1 MTRTTAAKTTVAT
14 SGEKCVGHTAAAGP
28 SDRSSRAAYQG
39 ELLLTRN
46 HSANADSWATGLN
59 NNILVLGCSGG
70 GKTRHHVKPT
80 LMQCQGSYVVLDG
93 KGRLWDEMAPFM
105 ALNGYMVDRLD
116 FTGIGDDS
124 VGYDP
129 LAQVRWRHGAPVQA
143 DIISI
148 ARAIC
153 PVDQHGSDPFWGLA
167 AANYLA
173 SFIAYVF
180 EALPEREWNFSSV
193 TRVFEQACDGRECT
207 MFDQLADDD
216 PTSYAV
222 SLYRRAKATK
232 AASKM
237 HASIM
242 GIIAAN
248 LLPLSFDAAVRCFRN
263 PNQVDLASFGSQRRV
278 LFVTM
283 DDLDD
288 SLAPLTSLFVT
299 QLIRRLCD
307 AADATPAGRLDV
319 PVRLVLDD
327 FANLNLPGIDD
338 VLAVIRSR
346 EISCTLVCQT
356 VSQLEARYGVAA
368 ANSIVGNCDRQ
379 LVMAFQDER
388 TASYFGTRADRPAPV
403 LLETPM
409 DKWWLFERGQA
420 GVLDDAYRLED
431 HPAYDR
437 LRLTRGFEMAGGIR
451 EVEAA
456 AGSNPS
462 LCE

>member
-1 MTRTTAAKTTVAT
+1 M
-14 SGEKCVGHTAAAGP
+14 
-28 SDRSSRAAYQG
+28 
-39 ELLLTRN
+39 
-46 HSANADSWATGLN
+46 
-59 NNILVLGCSGG
+59 
-70 GKTRHHVKPT
+70 
-80 LMQCQGSYVVLDG
+80 
-93 KGRLWDEMAPFM
+93 
-105 ALNGYMVDRLD
+105 
-116 FTGIGDDS
+116 
-124 VGYDP
+124 
-129 LAQVRWRHGAPVQA
+129 
-143 DIISI
+143 
-148 ARAIC
+148 
-153 PVDQHGSDPFWGLA
+153 
-167 AANYLA
+167 
-173 SFIAYVF
+173 
-180 EALPEREWNFSSV
+180 
-193 TRVFEQACDGRECT
+193 
-207 MFDQLADDD
+207 
-216 PTSYAV
+216 
-222 SLYRRAKATK
+222 
-232 AASKM
+232 
-237 HASIM
+237 
-242 GIIAAN
+242 
-248 LLPLSFDAAVRCFRN
+248 
-263 PNQVDLASFGSQRRV
+263 
-278 LFVTM
+278 
-283 DDLDD
+283 
-288 SLAPLTSLFVT
+288 T